1 LKKLIKN
8 MADFQK
14 LVVNDIY
21 KETKD
26 TVAVTFDVPKQLQEK
41 FQYKQGQ
48 YLNLKKDING
58 EDIRRSYSLCSSP
71 IDNKWQVAIK
81 KIKGGV
87 FSTYANEELKIGDVL
102 EVSIP
107 DGKFFVEVDANKPKH
122 YIVFAAGSG
131 ITPILSIIKTH
142 LSLEPNA
149 TVQLFYLNRKVK
161 SIIFKDE
168 IEGLKNKFL
177 GRFEVFHFL
186 TKESRGIPLLNGR
199 FTSEK
204 LQELVAKVIEVA
216 SVDECFICGPEE
228 MIFLIR
234 DELTAAGLA
243 KEKVHFELFNAG
255 NTEESK
261 KHIAEVLEH
270 QADKTEVT
278 IIDGDK
284 EFHFEMDVADHDNI
298 LDAALAN
305 DADLPFACKGGVCC
319 TCRAK
324 VIEGEVEMKLNYGLE
339 PDEVE
344 AGYVLTCQAVPVTDK
359 VVVDF
364 DA

>member
-1 LKKLIKN
+1 
-8 MADFQK
+8 MPDFHN
-14 LVVNDIY
+14 LVVEKVD

-26 TVAVTFDVPKQLQEK
+26 TVAVTFTVPDDLKDK
-41 FQYKQGQ
+41 FKFKQGQ
-48 YLNLKKDING
+48 YLNLKKEIDG
-58 EDIRRSYSLCSSP
+58 EDVRRSYSLCSSP
-71 IDNKWQVAIK
+71 VDNKWQVAIK
-81 KIKGGV
+81 KIDGGL
-87 FSTYANEELKIGDVL
+87 FSTYANEILKEGDVL
-102 EVSIP
+102 EVAPP
-107 DGKFFVEVDANKPKH
+107 DGNFYVEVEENSQKN

-149 TVQLFYLNRKVK
+149 SVQLFYLNRTIK

-168 IEGLKNKFL
+168 IEGLKNKYL

-186 TKESRGIPLLNGR
+186 TKENRVYPLLNGR

-204 LQELVAKVIEVA
+204 LKTLTSKIIDIP
-216 SVDECFICGPEE
+216 SVDDCFICGPEE
-228 MIFLIR
+228 MIFLIK
-234 DELTAAGLA
+234 DELVAAGLS
-243 KEKVHFELFNAG
+243 KEKVHFELFSSG
-255 NTEESK
+255 NSDKDK
-261 KHIAEVLEH
+261 KQIAQVLES
-270 QADKTEVT
+270 QADHTEVT
-278 IIDGDK
+278 IIDSDQ
-284 EFHFEMDVADHDNI
+284 EFHFDMDVDTFDNI

-324 VIEGEVEMKLNYGLE
+324 VIEGTVEMKLNYGLE

-344 AGYVLTCQAVPVTDK
+344 AGYVLTCQAVPTSNR
-359 VVVDF
+359 VVVNF

>member
-1 LKKLIKN
+1 
-8 MADFQK
+8 MPDFHN
-14 LVVNDIY
+14 LVVEKVD

-26 TVAVTFDVPKQLQEK
+26 TVAVTFTVPDDLKDK
-41 FQYKQGQ
+41 FKFKQGQ
-48 YLNLKKDING
+48 YLNLKKEIDG
-58 EDIRRSYSLCSSP
+58 EDVRRSYSLCSSP
-71 IDNKWQVAIK
+71 VDNKWQVAIK
-81 KIKGGV
+81 KIDGGL
-87 FSTYANEELKIGDVL
+87 FSTYANEILKEGDVL
-102 EVSIP
+102 EVAPP
-107 DGKFFVEVDANKPKH
+107 DGNFYVEVEENSQKN

-149 TVQLFYLNRKVK
+149 TVQLFYLNRTIK

-168 IEGLKNKFL
+168 IEGLKNKYL

-186 TKESRGIPLLNGR
+186 TKENRVYPLLNGR

-204 LQELVAKVIEVA
+204 LKTLTSKIIDIP
-216 SVDECFICGPEE
+216 SVDDCFICGPEE
-228 MIFLIR
+228 MIFLIK
-234 DELTAAGLA
+234 DELVAAGLS
-243 KEKVHFELFNAG
+243 KEKVHFELFSSG
-255 NTEESK
+255 NSDKDK
-261 KHIAEVLEH
+261 KQIAQVLES
-270 QADKTEVT
+270 QADHTEVT
-278 IIDGDK
+278 IIDSDQ
-284 EFHFEMDVADHDNI
+284 EFHFDMDVDTFDNI

-324 VIEGEVEMKLNYGLE
+324 VIEGTVEMKLNYGLE

-344 AGYVLTCQAVPVTDK
+344 AGYVLTCQAVPTSNR
-359 VVVDF
+359 VVVNF

>member
-1 LKKLIKN
+1 
-8 MADFQK
+8 MADFHN
-14 LVVNDIY
+14 LVVEKVD

-26 TVAVTFDVPKQLQEK
+26 TVAVTFTVPDDLKDK
-41 FQYKQGQ
+41 FKFKQGQ
-48 YLNLKKDING
+48 YLNLKKEIDG
-58 EDIRRSYSLCSSP
+58 EDVRRSYSLCSSP
-71 IDNKWQVAIK
+71 VDNKWQVAIK
-81 KIKGGV
+81 KIDGGL
-87 FSTYANEELKIGDVL
+87 FSTYANEILKEGDVL
-102 EVSIP
+102 EVAPP
-107 DGKFFVEVDANKPKH
+107 DGNFYVEVEENSQKN

-149 TVQLFYLNRKVK
+149 TVQLFYLNRTIK

-168 IEGLKNKFL
+168 IEGLKNKYL

-186 TKESRGIPLLNGR
+186 TKENRVYPLLNGR

-204 LQELVAKVIEVA
+204 LKTLTSKIIDIP
-216 SVDECFICGPEE
+216 SVDDCFICGPEE
-228 MIFLIR
+228 MIFLIK
-234 DELTAAGLA
+234 DELVAAGLS
-243 KEKVHFELFNAG
+243 KEKVHFELFSSG
-255 NTEESK
+255 NSDKDK
-261 KHIAEVLEH
+261 KQIAQVLES
-270 QADKTEVT
+270 QADHTEVT
-278 IIDGDK
+278 IIDSDQ
-284 EFHFEMDVADHDNI
+284 EFHFDMDVDTFDNI

-324 VIEGEVEMKLNYGLE
+324 VIEGTVEMKLNYGLE

-344 AGYVLTCQAVPVTDK
+344 AGYVLTCQAVPTSNR
-359 VVVDF
+359 VVVNF

>member
-1 LKKLIKN
+1 
-8 MADFQK
+8 MADFHN
-14 LVVNDIY
+14 LVVEKVN

-26 TVAVTFDVPKQLQEK
+26 TVAVTFTVPDDLKDK
-41 FQYKQGQ
+41 FKFKQGQ
-48 YLNLKKDING
+48 YLNLKKEIYG
-58 EDIRRSYSLCSSP
+58 EDVRRSYSLCSSP
-71 IDNKWQVAIK
+71 VDNKWQVAIK
-81 KIKGGV
+81 KIDGGL
-87 FSTYANEELKIGDVL
+87 FSTYANEILKEGDVL
-102 EVSIP
+102 EVAPP
-107 DGKFFVEVDANKPKH
+107 DGNFYVEVEENSQKN

-149 TVQLFYLNRKVK
+149 TVQLFYLNRTIK

-168 IEGLKNKFL
+168 IEGLKNKYL

-186 TKESRGIPLLNGR
+186 TKENRVYPLLNGR

-204 LQELVAKVIEVA
+204 LKTLTSKIIDIP
-216 SVDECFICGPEE
+216 SVDDCFICGPEE
-228 MIFLIR
+228 MIFLIK
-234 DELTAAGLA
+234 DELVAAGLS
-243 KEKVHFELFNAG
+243 KEKVHFELFSSG
-255 NTEESK
+255 NSDKDK
-261 KHIAEVLEH
+261 KQIAQVLES
-270 QADKTEVT
+270 QADHTEVT
-278 IIDGDK
+278 IIDSDQ
-284 EFHFEMDVADHDNI
+284 EFHFDMDVDTFDNI

-324 VIEGEVEMKLNYGLE
+324 VIEGTVEMKLNYGLE

-344 AGYVLTCQAVPVTDK
+344 AGYVLTCQAVPTSNR
-359 VVVDF
+359 VVVNF

>member
-1 LKKLIKN
+1 

-14 LVVNDIY
+14 LVVKDIY

-26 TVAVTFDVPKQLQEK
+26 TVAVTFNVPQELQEA

-58 EDIRRSYSLCSSP
+58 EDIRRSYSLCTSP
-71 IDNKWQVAIK
+71 VENKWQVAIK
-81 KIKGGV
+81 KINGGV
-87 FSTYANEELKIGDVL
+87 FSTYANDVLKAGDVL
-102 EVSIP
+102 EVSAP
-107 DGKFFVEVDANKPKH
+107 DGKFYVEVDATTPKH

-131 ITPILSIIKTH
+131 ITPILSIVKTH
-142 LSLEPNA
+142 LALEPDA
-149 TVQLFYLNRKVK
+149 TVQLFYLNRTVK
-161 SIIFKDE
+161 SIIFKEE
-168 IEGLKNKFL
+168 IEALKNKFL
-177 GRFEVFHFL
+177 GRLEVFYFL
-186 TKESRGIPLLNGR
+186 TKEQRGIPLLYGR
-199 FTSEK
+199 FTSDK
-204 LQELVAKVIEVA
+204 LQKLIDKIIDVS
-216 SVDECFICGPEE
+216 SVDECFLCGPEE

-234 DELTAAGLA
+234 DELVAAGLE
-243 KEKVHFELFNAG
+243 KDKVHFELFNAG
-255 NTEESK
+255 NTEADK
-261 KHIAEVLEH
+261 KHIAEVLDH
-270 QADKTEVT
+270 QADHTEVT

-284 EFHFEMDVADHDNI
+284 EFHFDMDVKDHDNI

>member
-1 LKKLIKN
+1 
-8 MADFQK
+8 MADFHK
-14 LVVNDIY
+14 LVVKDVY

-26 TVAVTFDVPKQLQEK
+26 TVAVTFDVPESLQSD
-41 FQYKQGQ
+41 FQFTQGQ
-48 YLNLKKDING
+48 YLTLKKDIKD
-58 EDIRRSYSLCSSP
+58 EDVRRSYSLCSSP
-71 IDNKWQVAIK
+71 IENKWQVAIK
-81 KIKGGV
+81 KIDGGK
-87 FSTYANEELKIGDVL
+87 FSTYANEKLKAGDVL
-102 EVSIP
+102 EVAAP
-107 DGKFFVEVDANKPKH
+107 DGKFFVEVDVTKPKN

-142 LSLEPNA
+142 LALEPEA

-161 SIIFKDE
+161 SIIFKE
-168 IEGLKNKFL
+168 QIEGLKNKFL
-177 GRFEVFHFL
+177 GRFEVFYFL
-186 TKESRGIPLLNGR
+186 TKEQRGIPLLNGR

-204 LQELVAKVIEVA
+204 LQELTNKIIDVK

-228 MIFLIR
+228 MIFLIK
-234 DELTAAGLA
+234 DELMGAGLE
-243 KEKVHFELFNAG
+243 KEKIHFELFNAG
-255 NTEESK
+255 GSEADK

-270 QADKTEVT
+270 QAEHTEVT

-284 EFHFEMDVADHDNI
+284 EFHFEMEPDYDNI

-319 TCRAK
+319 TCKAK
-324 VIEGEVEMKLNYGLE
+324 VVEGEVEMKLNYGLE
-339 PDEVE
+339 PYEID
-344 AGYVLTCQAVPVTDK
+344 AGYVLTCQAVPTTDK

>member
-1 LKKLIKN
+1 
-8 MADFQK
+8 MADFHK
-14 LVVNDIY
+14 LVVEKIH

-26 TVAVTFDVPKQLQEK
+26 TVAVTFVIPENLKEQFK
-41 FQYKQGQ
+41 FKQGQ
-48 YLNLKKDING
+48 YLNLKKEING

-71 IDNKWQVAIK
+71 VDNKWQVAIK
-81 KIKGGV
+81 KIPGGV
-87 FSTYANEELKIGDVL
+87 FSTYANEELKAGDVL
-102 EVSIP
+102 EVAAP
-107 DGKFFVEVDANKPKH
+107 DGNFFVDINTSKPKN

-142 LSLEPNA
+142 LTLEPKA
-149 TVQLFYLNRKVK
+149 TVQLFYLNRTIK

-168 IEGLKNKFL
+168 IEGLKNRFL

-186 TKESRGIPLLNGR
+186 TKENRVYPLLNGR

-204 LQELVAKVIEVA
+204 LQALTSKVIDVP

-234 DELTAAGLA
+234 DELIAAGLE
-243 KEKVHFELFNAG
+243 KEKVHFELFSAG
-255 NTEESK
+255 NSIKDK
-261 KHIAEVLEH
+261 KHIATVLEH
-270 QADKTEVT
+270 QAEHTEVT
-278 IIDGDK
+278 IIDSDQ
-284 EFHFEMDVADHDNI
+284 EFHFEMDIDTHDNI

-324 VIEGEVEMKLNYGLE
+324 VVEGSVEMKLNYGLE
-339 PDEVE
+339 PDEVK
-344 AGYVLTCQAVPVTDK
+344 AGYVLTCQAVPTSNR
-359 VVVDF
+359 VVVNF

>member
-1 LKKLIKN
+1 MRKLQKH
-8 MADFQK
+8 MADFKK
-14 LVVNDIY
+14 LVVKDIH

-26 TVAVTFDVPKQLQEK
+26 TVAVTFEVPESLHEE

-48 YLNLKKDING
+48 HLNIKKDING

-71 IDNKWQVAIK
+71 IENKWQVAIK
-81 KIKGGV
+81 KIKRGV
-87 FSTYANEELKIGDVL
+87 FSTYANEKLKIGDVL
-102 EVSIP
+102 EVTAP
-107 DGKFFVEVDANKPKH
+107 DGKFFVEVDVTKPKH
-122 YIVFAAGSG
+122 YIFFAAGSG

-142 LSLEPNA
+142 LSLEPEA
-149 TVQLFYLNRKVK
+149 TVQLFYLNSKVK

-168 IEGLKNKFL
+168 IEGLKNTFL
-177 GRFEVFHFL
+177 NRFEVFYFL
-186 TKESRGIPLLNGR
+186 TKENRGIPLLKGR

-204 LQELVAKVIEVA
+204 LQELTSKVIDIP
-216 SVDECFICGPEE
+216 SVDECFLCGPEE

-234 DELTAAGLA
+234 DELVTAGLA

-255 NTEESK
+255 NTEEDK

-270 QADKTEVT
+270 QSENTSVT

-324 VIEGEVEMKLNYGLE
+324 VIEGKVEMKLNYGLE